1 MIPGFV
7 PALSAAAE
15 VTSGLLFAV
24 GREGLLVRVDG
35 ADGGVRPVDAFELA
49 RLPPLDP
56 ACFGT
61 WDGKACLAAPL
72 PVGFEPP
79 AGYALRPL
87 RSLFG
92 LWSDPQVLLAGQA
105 AQIVDFEQTHRFC
118 GRCGSGTEALSAER
132 ARRCP
137 SCGLIA
143 YPRISPAVIVLV
155 RRGREALLARSTRFP
170 LPFFSTLAG
179 FVEIG
184 ETLEDAVAREIR
196 EEVGVEV
203 AGLRYFGS
211 QPWPFP
217 HSLMVAF
224 IAEHAAGEIRAD
236 GEEIAEARWFAPEAL
251 PQLPLRLSIARRMID
266 AWVAEVLGAG
276 RSPGS
281 PPRT

>member
-1 MIPGFV
+1 M
-7 PALSAAAE
+7 
-15 VTSGLLFAV
+15 FAV
-24 GREGLLVRVDG
+24 AKEGLLVRLDGDG
-35 ADGGVRPVDAFELA
+35 ARPLESADLGL
-49 RLPPLDP
+49 LPPL
-56 ACFGT
+56 ALTSFGT
-61 WDGKACLAAPL
+61 LDGKACLFAPL
-72 PVGFEPP
+72 PPAFEPP
-79 AGYALRPL
+79 AGLALRSV

-92 LWSDPQVLLAGQA
+92 RWNDPQVLLAGQA

-118 GRCGSGTEALSAER
+118 GRCGGRTEPVSAER

-137 SCGLIA
+137 SCEHVA

-155 RRGREALLARSTRFP
+155 RRGREALLARSARFP

-184 ETLEDAVAREIR
+184 ETLEDAAAREIR

-224 IAEHAAGEIRAD
+224 IAEYAGGDIHAD
-236 GEEIAEARWFAPEAL
+236 GEEIVEARWFAPDVL
-251 PQLPLRLSIARRMID
+251 PQLPFRLSIARRMID
-266 AWVAEVLGAG
+266 AWVAGELG
-276 RSPGS
+276 GS
-281 PPRT
+281 